1 MTITMQLNEQFCLI
15 LSLDRLVMYSVLSYT
30 THWIRHG
37 STRIR
42 LVKGGIPEL
51 SVPARFYCRDPPLFF
66 FEPVE
71 AGCFVRFVILLMR
84 FTVFFSTLPPTH
96 QVRPACLGRNRKG
109 LLSKVRHQQSS
120 SSNYGFLFRPQCDFF
135 RSQSERAPQKSAH
148 QTIDSS

>member
-42 LVKGGIPEL
+42 LVQGGIPEL

-66 FEPVE
+66 SYD
-71 AGCFVRFVILLMR
+71 VRRL
-84 FTVFFSTLPPTH
+84 
-96 QVRPACLGRNRKG
+96 
-109 LLSKVRHQQSS
+109 
-120 SSNYGFLFRPQCDFF
+120 
-135 RSQSERAPQKSAH
+135 AH
-148 QTIDSS
+148 FKNSWDSSL